1 MLSYII
7 LCGSIVGSVNVVY
20 EENLGVVDFHPSK
33 DVGIV
38 YVSEADLVSGQ
49 TYKRKL
55 VKLRKVSS
63 VKVYI
68 IFFTFFNIHENH
80 CNFHK
85 EDDIVGGGSFCCRQ
99 GHPKQMTGEYNST
112 LILEKVLADLKCHM
126 SYSII
131 YTEISFSIQKIFF
144 TFLKYVLKSL

>member
-55 VKLRKVSS
+55 VKLRKVTVKSILFSS
-63 VKVYI
+63 HFLIFMKI
-68 IFFTFFNIHENH
+68 IVIFIRKMTCAH
-80 CNFHK
+80 C
-85 EDDIVGGGSFCCRQ
+85 G
-99 GHPKQMTGEYNST
+99 
-112 LILEKVLADLKCHM
+112 
-126 SYSII
+126 
-131 YTEISFSIQKIFF
+131 
-144 TFLKYVLKSL
+144 

>member
-1 MLSYII
+1 M
-7 LCGSIVGSVNVVY
+7 VGSVNVVY

-55 VKLRKVSS
+55 VKLRKVTVRS
-63 VKVYI
+63 
-68 IFFTFFNIHENH
+68 IFFTLIFCNIYENH

-85 EDDIVGGGSFCCRQ
+85 QDDLCTCGSHSVVGRGTPNR
-99 GHPKQMTGEYNST
+99 
-112 LILEKVLADLKCHM
+112 
-126 SYSII
+126 
-131 YTEISFSIQKIFF
+131 
-144 TFLKYVLKSL
+144 